1 VLVSSF
7 CTCVRS
13 YTGGLTKS
21 VAPSSEGPRA
31 SGATPDGGVASYAWR
46 VQQAAGIT
54 ELGTSDFLPAINELL
69 AIYAAAMGADPD
81 ELPTRRAIMERHAA
95 NPGFRALAVSS
106 GDPAHIVAFTY
117 GFRGVPGQWWHDVVR
132 AGIVARSGQRAAAQ
146 WLDRVLEIAEVHVHP
161 DFQARGIGRLMML
174 ALTAGRPER
183 TALLSTRDAE
193 TPARRLYH
201 SLGFVD
207 LLTEFLFPGG
217 GPAYAVMGAT
227 LPLTEDVA
235 VFR

>member
-1 VLVSSF
+1 M
-7 CTCVRS
+7 
-13 YTGGLTKS
+13 
-21 VAPSSEGPRA
+21 
-31 SGATPDGGVASYAWR
+31 
-46 VQQAAGIT
+46 QQAAGVT
-54 ELGTSDFLPAINELL
+54 ELGKSGFLAAINDLL
-69 AIYAAAMGADPD
+69 GIYAAAMGAKPD

-95 NPGFRALAVSS
+95 SPAFRALTVTS

-132 AGIVARSGQRAAAQ
+132 AGIVARSGEPAAAA
-146 WLDRVLEIAEVHVHP
+146 WLDYVLEIAEVHVHP

-193 TPARRLYH
+193 TPARRLYR
-201 SLGFVD
+201 SLGFAD

-217 GPAYAVMGAT
+217 GPAYAVMGAR
-227 LPLTEDVA
+227 LPLADDVA
-235 VFR
+235 VAR

>member
-1 VLVSSF
+1 M
-7 CTCVRS
+7 
-13 YTGGLTKS
+13 
-21 VAPSSEGPRA
+21 
-31 SGATPDGGVASYAWR
+31 
-46 VQQAAGIT
+46 QQAAGVT
-54 ELGTSDFLPAINELL
+54 ELGKSGFLAAISDLL
-69 AIYAAAMGADPD
+69 AIYAAAMGAEPE

-95 NPGFRALAVSS
+95 NPGFRALIVTS
-106 GDPAHIVAFTY
+106 GDPAHVVAFTY
-117 GFRGVPGQWWHDVVR
+117 GFRGMPGQWWHDVVR
-132 AGIVARSGQRAAAQ
+132 AGIVARSGQRDAAT
-146 WLDRVLEIAEVHVHP
+146 WLDYALEIAEVHVHP

-227 LPLTEDVA
+227 LPLAEETA
-235 VFR
+235 IAR

>member
-1 VLVSSF
+1 
-7 CTCVRS
+7 
-13 YTGGLTKS
+13 
-21 VAPSSEGPRA
+21 
-31 SGATPDGGVASYAWR
+31 
-46 VQQAAGIT
+46 VQQAAGVT
-54 ELGTSDFLPAINELL
+54 ELGKSDFLAAINDLL
-69 AIYAAAMGADPD
+69 AIYAAAMGAAPD

-95 NPGFRALAVSS
+95 NPGFRALTVIS
-106 GDPAHIVAFTY
+106 GDPVHIVGFTY
-117 GFRGVPGQWWHDVVR
+117 GFRGMPGQWWHDVVR
-132 AGIVARSGQRAAAQ
+132 AGIVARSGAPAAAQ
-146 WLDRVLEIAEVHVHP
+146 WLDYVLEIAEVHVHP

-207 LLTEFLFPGG
+207 LLTDFLFPGG

-227 LPLTEDVA
+227 LPLAEDIA
-235 VFR
+235 VVR

>member
-1 VLVSSF
+1 
-7 CTCVRS
+7 
-13 YTGGLTKS
+13 
-21 VAPSSEGPRA
+21 
-31 SGATPDGGVASYAWR
+31 
-46 VQQAAGIT
+46 VQQAAGVT
-54 ELGTSDFLPAINELL
+54 ELGKSGFLAAIHDML
-69 AIYAAAMGADPD
+69 AIYAAAMGAKPE

-95 NPGFRALAVSS
+95 NPGFRALIVTT
-106 GDPAHIVAFTY
+106 GDPAHVVAFTY
-117 GFRGVPGQWWHDVVR
+117 GFRGMPGQWWHDVVR
-132 AGIVARSGQRAAAQ
+132 AGIVARSGQRDAAT
-146 WLDRVLEIAEVHVHP
+146 WLDYVLEIAEVHVHP

-227 LPLTEDVA
+227 LPLAEEAAIT
-235 VFR
+235 R